1 LAGRGPE
8 QTSNL
13 SGGEQQRVAVARA
26 IVPEPALILADE
38 PTGNL
43 DPHLAI
49 DILTL
54 FEEINATG
62 TTVLFATHDH
72 SLISKRDHRLI
83 SIDDGRVSVAAF
95 TRWWGETMDV
105 KSAITRAR
113 RGLREERRLYVVAV
127 TSLAVAFICLGATL
141 LGVTNLDAAATR
153 WGQSGR
159 ITLFLKDDADPQ
171 DIAQLRVVLEG
182 LADVDEVTH
191 VTPTQA
197 RESFL
202 EEADVGADLSSL
214 PSEVFPA
221 SLEVALV
228 QGVTRERSE
237 SIAMRLTQFRAVSDV
252 ESYGSWFQK
261 LDNLLWGA
269 RMLAAGLAV
278 LVMFC
283 VVAVIGNTIRLAVA
297 RRRQEIEVM
306 KLCGAT
312 NGFVRGPFVLEGMFQ
327 GFASSLLA
335 ILALLAG
342 YLALHDSVDSTL
354 AALTGSRVVFLGAWT
369 LVAMLLG
376 GAVIGAVGSAVSV
389 RRYLAV

>member
-1 LAGRGPE
+1 
-8 QTSNL
+8 
-13 SGGEQQRVAVARA
+13 
-26 IVPEPALILADE
+26 
-38 PTGNL
+38 
-43 DPHLAI
+43 
-49 DILTL
+49 
-54 FEEINATG
+54 
-62 TTVLFATHDH
+62 
-72 SLISKRDHRLI
+72 
-83 SIDDGRVSVAAF
+83 
-95 TRWWGETMDV
+95 MDV

-113 RGLREERRLYVVAV
+113 RGLREERRLYIVAV
-127 TSLAVAFICLGATL
+127 TSLAVAFICLATL

-182 LADVDEVTH
+182 LADVSEVTH
-191 VTPTQA
+191 VTPAQA
-197 RESFL
+197 RSSFL
-202 EEADVGADLSSL
+202 EEADVGADLSAL
-214 PSEVFPA
+214 PPEVFPA

-228 QGVTRERSE
+228 HGVTRDRSE
-237 SIAMRLTQFRAVSDV
+237 SIATRLAQFRAVSDV
-252 ESYGSWFQK
+252 ESYGIWFQK
-261 LDNLLWGA
+261 LDHLLWGA

-327 GFASSLLA
+327 GFASALLA

-342 YLALHDSVDSTL
+342 YLALHASVDATL

-369 LVAMLLG
+369 LVALLAG
-376 GAVIGAVGSAVSV
+376 GALIGAIGSAASV

>member
-1 LAGRGPE
+1 
-8 QTSNL
+8 
-13 SGGEQQRVAVARA
+13 
-26 IVPEPALILADE
+26 
-38 PTGNL
+38 
-43 DPHLAI
+43 
-49 DILTL
+49 
-54 FEEINATG
+54 
-62 TTVLFATHDH
+62 
-72 SLISKRDHRLI
+72 
-83 SIDDGRVSVAAF
+83 
-95 TRWWGETMDV
+95 MDV
-105 KSAITRAR
+105 KNAITRAR
-113 RGLREERRLYVVAV
+113 RGLREERRLYIVAV

-182 LADVDEVTH
+182 LGDVSEVTH
-191 VTPTQA
+191 VTPAQA

-228 QGVTRERSE
+228 RGVSRERSE
-237 SIAMRLTQFRAVSDV
+237 SIATRLAQFRAVSDV

-261 LDNLLWGA
+261 LDHLLWGA
-269 RMLAAGLAV
+269 RMLAGGLAL

-327 GFASSLLA
+327 GFASALLA
-335 ILALLAG
+335 VLALLVG
-342 YLALHDSVDSTL
+342 YLAIHESVDSTL

-369 LVAMLLG
+369 LVSLLAG
-376 GAVIGAVGSAVSV
+376 GAVIGAIGSAVSV
-389 RRYLAV
+389 RRYLSV

>member
-1 LAGRGPE
+1 
-8 QTSNL
+8 
-13 SGGEQQRVAVARA
+13 V
-26 IVPEPALILADE
+26 
-38 PTGNL
+38 
-43 DPHLAI
+43 
-49 DILTL
+49 
-54 FEEINATG
+54 
-62 TTVLFATHDH
+62 
-72 SLISKRDHRLI
+72 
-83 SIDDGRVSVAAF
+83 
-95 TRWWGETMDV
+95 
-105 KSAITRAR
+105 
-113 RGLREERRLYVVAV
+113 
-127 TSLAVAFICLGATL
+127 AVAFICLGATL

-159 ITLFLKDDADPQ
+159 LTLFLKDDADPQ

-182 LADVDEVTH
+182 LADVSEVTH

-202 EEADVGADLSSL
+202 EEADVGADLSAL

-237 SIAMRLTQFRAVSDV
+237 SIATRLAQFRAVSDV

-261 LDNLLWGA
+261 LDQLLWGA
-269 RMLAAGLAV
+269 RMLALGLAL

-327 GFASSLLA
+327 GFASALLA
-335 ILALLAG
+335 VLALLAG

-369 LVAMLLG
+369 LVALLVG
-376 GAVIGAVGSAVSV
+376 GAVIGAIGSAVSV
-389 RRYLAV
+389 RRYLSV